1 MNFFYGSQYRLYV
14 PPSHLED
21 LRVKYRI
28 TTRRTTKE
36 MEPPTEILTYQIVI
50 FGAAGDLAKKKLIP
64 ALYKLHQKNLL
75 PTNLIIT
82 GTSRRELRKETW
94 IEQLGDYPEDFLHRL
109 EWVTADLDNP
119 GSLENLPD
127 CDDTTYFLSVP
138 PERYENAIINLKGS
152 GLLDDP
158 ETSRVVIEKPFGYD
172 LKSANHL
179 QSVVERHLRE
189 KQVYR
194 IDHYLG
200 KDTVNN
206 ILATRFGNILLEPL
220 WNREYIEEVQIYAT
234 ETIGCEGRSQYYE
247 TAGVVRDML
256 QNHMLQVL
264 ALIAMEAPCRMEA
277 KEIRREKVKVL
288 SATRLGHKLVT
299 GQYEGYRDEQ
309 GVGPES
315 MTPTFVAGD
324 LYIDNWRWKGV
335 PFHFMTG
342 KKMPYQCV
350 EVVIKLKAPP
360 LSLFEGEANDRIVIR
375 LQPHAHLDIQIDV
388 KSPGLGDSVELAT
401 LTHRYPDWLGVD
413 GYEKLLYDA
422 IEGDQSHFVH
432 SEEVLESWRIVD
444 DLLCTGD
451 KCPVRTAPYIYHEGL
466 WGPLH
471 KTEQITNWDYP
482 A

>member
-1 MNFFYGSQYRLYV
+1 MFLNGLQYPLYYPHYISGYEKVKMSTMNPTSTMETEPL
-14 PPSHLED
+14 
-21 LRVKYRI
+21 
-28 TTRRTTKE
+28 TRG
-36 MEPPTEILTYQIVI
+36 IVI
-50 FGAAGDLAKKKLIP
+50 FGATGDLCRKKLIP
-64 ALYKLHQKNLL
+64 ALHRLWEKGLL
-75 PTNLIIT
+75 PENFLIT
-82 GTSRRELRKETW
+82 GSSRRDPGRDEW
-94 IEQLGDYPEDFLHRL
+94 IRHLGDYPEEFLHHLDYVCSDL
-109 EWVTADLDNP
+109 EDP
-119 GSLENLPD
+119 ESLKNLPEA
-127 CDDTTYFLSVP
+127 DDTTYFLSVP
-138 PERYENAIINLKGS
+138 PERYENAIINLKEG

-179 QSVVERHLRE
+179 QFVVGRHLRE

-220 WNREYIEEVQIYAT
+220 WNREYVEEVQIFAT

-247 TAGVVRDML
+247 GAGVVRDML

-264 ALIAMEAPCRMEA
+264 SLIAMEAPCKMDA
-277 KEIRREKVKVL
+277 KEIRREKTKVL
-288 SATRLGHKLVT
+288 SAVRLGEDMIL
-299 GQYEGYRDEQ
+299 GQYEGYRNEE
-309 GVGPES
+309 GVDS
-315 MTPTFVAGD
+315 NSHTATFVTGT
-324 LYIDNWRWKGV
+324 LYCDNWRWKGV
-335 PFHFMTG
+335 PFRFMTG

-350 EVVIKLKAPP
+350 EVIIKLKAPP
-360 LSLFEGEANDRIVIR
+360 LGLFEGETPGRIVIR

-413 GYEKLLYDA
+413 GYEKLLHDA
-422 IEGDQSHFVH
+422 INDDQSHFVH

-444 DLLCTGD
+444 DLLCTGES
-451 KCPVRTAPYIYHEGL
+451 CPIRTVPYIYQPGN
-466 WGPLH
+466 WGPSH
-471 KTEQITNWDYP
+471 KVNQITKWDYP

>member
-1 MNFFYGSQYRLYV
+1 MKYLAGSRYPLYYPQYISGY
-14 PPSHLED
+14 E
-21 LRVKYRI
+21 RVKII
-28 TTRRTTKE
+28 TTKRKNT
-36 MEPPTEILTYQIVI
+36 METAAPTSKGIVI
-50 FGAAGDLAKKKLIP
+50 FGATGDLCKRKLIP
-64 ALYKLHQKNLL
+64 ALHKLWEKGLL
-75 PTNLIIT
+75 PENFVIT
-82 GTSRRELRKETW
+82 GASRRDPGVKTW
-94 IEQLGDYPEDFLHRL
+94 KKSLGKYPQEFMHLLDY
-109 EWVTADLDNP
+109 VSCDLDNP
-119 GSLENLPD
+119 ESLQSLPD
-127 CDDTTYFLSVP
+127 VEDMTYFLSVP
-138 PERYENAIINLKGS
+138 PERYENAIINLKAS
-152 GLLDDP
+152 GRLEDP
-158 ETSRVVIEKPFGYD
+158 ERSRVVIEKPFGYD
-172 LKSANHL
+172 YKSADHL
-179 QSVVERHLRE
+179 QSVVSRHLRE

-220 WNREYIEEVQIYAT
+220 WNRDYIEEVQIYAT

-264 ALIAMEAPCRMEA
+264 ALITMEAPCRMDA

-299 GQYEGYRDEQ
+299 GQYEGYRSEQ

-335 PFHFMTG
+335 PFHFLTG

-360 LSLFEGEANDRIVIR
+360 LSLFDGEANDRIVIR

-388 KSPGLGDSVELAT
+388 KSPGLSDSVELAT

-413 GYEKLLYDA
+413 GYEKLLHDA
-422 IEGDQSHFVH
+422 ISVDQSHFVH
-432 SEEVLESWRIVD
+432 SDEVMESWRIVD

-451 KCPVRTAPYIYHEGL
+451 SCPIRTAPYIYHEGL
-466 WGPLH
+466 WGPIH
-471 KTEQITNWDYP
+471 KTETITNWDYP

>member
-1 MNFFYGSQYRLYV
+1 MSYFGQQYPLYY
-14 PPSHLED
+14 PQYISGYEK
-21 LRVKYRI
+21 VKI
-28 TTRRTTKE
+28 TTMKQTNMME
-36 MEPPTEILTYQIVI
+36 MEPLTKGIVI
-50 FGAAGDLAKKKLIP
+50 FGATGDLCKRKLIP
-64 ALYKLHQKNLL
+64 ALHKLWQKDLL
-75 PTNLIIT
+75 PEGFSIT
-82 GTSRRELRKETW
+82 GASRRDPGREGW
-94 IEQLGDYPEDFLHRL
+94 IKSLGDYPEDFTNLL
-109 EWVTADLDNP
+109 DYVSCDLSSQE
-119 GSLENLPD
+119 SLNKLPETG
-127 CDDTTYFLSVP
+127 DTTYFLSVP
-138 PERYENAIINLKGS
+138 PERYEWAIINLKQG
-152 GLLDDP
+152 GFLDDP
-158 ETSRVVIEKPFGYD
+158 ETSRVVIEKPFGHD
-172 LKSANHL
+172 LESANHL
-179 QSVVERHLRE
+179 QSVVGRHLRE
-189 KQVYR
+189 KQVFR

-206 ILATRFGNILLEPL
+206 ILTTRFGNILLEPL
-220 WNREYIEEVQIYAT
+220 WNREYIEEVQIFAT

-264 ALIAMEAPCRMEA
+264 ALIAMEAPCRMDA

-288 SATRLGHKLVT
+288 SATRLGKKFIT

-309 GVGPES
+309 GVGPDS
-315 MTPTFVAGD
+315 MTQTFVAGD

-360 LSLFEGEANDRIVIR
+360 LSLFEGETNDRIVMR
-375 LQPHAHLDIQIDV
+375 LQPHAHLYIRIDV
-388 KSPGLGDSVELAT
+388 KSPGLGDSVEPAT

-432 SEEVLESWRIVD
+432 SEEVIESWRIVD

-451 KCPVRTAPYIYHEGL
+451 HCKLRTAPYLYLDGH
-466 WGPLH
+466 WGPTH
-471 KTEQITNWDYP
+471 KTQFITDWDYP
-482 A
+482 S